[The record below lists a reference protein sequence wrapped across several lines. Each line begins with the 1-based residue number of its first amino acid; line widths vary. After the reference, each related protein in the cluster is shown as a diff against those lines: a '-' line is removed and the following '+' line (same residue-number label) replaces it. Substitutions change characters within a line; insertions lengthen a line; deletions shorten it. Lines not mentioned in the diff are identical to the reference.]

1 MERTATLF
9 GDVIANRLVPNRGKF
24 GILLLLSVL
33 LAVSPETSELVMKAM
48 ADAYLQVTVF
58 VAATLAVFY
67 AGEKLLKTDLGALM
81 ARSRRWQP
89 AIAALLGALPGCG
102 GAIIVVTQFTRGY
115 ASFGALISVL
125 VATMGDAAFLLIARE
140 PSTALLVISIGLVTG
155 TISGMIVDR
164 IHPNDFLRPKIV
176 AGDLA
181 RLAAETGRR
190 LVPKG
195 GKTIWLAML
204 TPGVA
209 LGGMIAFQADP
220 DAVLGIPGFTV
231 WFGFLGAALSLVM
244 WSLSAGGKSHTI
256 GGGSYDL
263 GTRVTADTN
272 FVTAWVVVA
281 FLAYELAVFW
291 LGTDIGT
298 MFQAWAPFMPLVAIL
313 VGFIPGCGPQIVVTT
328 LYLAGAIPLS
338 AQLSNSIANDGDALF
353 PAIALAPRAAILA
366 TLYSAVPA
374 LIVGYGW
381 LVLFE

>member
-1 MERTATLF
+1 MERTTALLRDMF
-9 GDVIANRLVPNRGKF
+9 ADRLVPNRGKF

-33 LAVSPETSELVMKAM
+33 LAVSQETSGLVMNAM

-67 AGEKLLKTDLGALM
+67 AGEKLLKTDLGAWM

-102 GAIIVVTQFTRGY
+102 GAIMVVTQFTRGN

-140 PSTALLVISIGLVTG
+140 PSTALMVIAISLVTG
-155 TISGMIVDR
+155 TISGMAVDR
-164 IHPNDFLRPKIV
+164 IHPHDFLRPRAI
-176 AGDLA
+176 AGDIA
-181 RLAAETGRR
+181 RLAMDTSRR

-195 GKTIWLAML
+195 GKIIWLAML
-204 TPGVA
+204 APGVV
-209 LGGMIAFQADP
+209 LGGMIAFQTNP
-220 DAVLGIPGFTV
+220 DVVLGIPGFTV
-231 WFGFLGAALSLVM
+231 WFGFIGAALSLIL

-263 GTRVTADTN
+263 GTRIAADTN
-272 FVTAWVVVA
+272 FVTAWVVMA
-281 FLAYELAVFW
+281 FLTYEFAVFW
-291 LGTDIGT
+291 LGTDIST
-298 MFQAWAPFMPLVAIL
+298 MFQAWAPFTPLVAIL

-338 AQLSNSIANDGDALF
+338 AQLSNAIANDGDALF

-366 TLYSAVPA
+366 TLYSAIPA

-381 LVLFE
+381 FVLFE